1 MALFLQSLLLE
12 GSRFAVIVGGA
23 VAVGFL
29 VLIGALTFR
38 FGVKLP
44 YRKLMVL
51 TGALV
56 VSIMVTF
63 IGSTVRLSRP
73 LTGCRFIRFIRFIC
87 PTGRALARALSELGG
102 FAHPAAGAGLCR
114 RRVVVQP
121 LAFTQSGK

>member
-1 MALFLQSLLLE
+1 M
-12 GSRFAVIVGGA
+12 
-23 VAVGFL
+23 FL

-63 IGSTVRLSRP
+63 IGSTVRLFQTVNWMPIHPVYSVASAR
-73 LTGCRFIRFIRFIC
+73 TGRDSGSDFIRA
-87 PTGRALARALSELGG
+87 GRVCSSRRWRWFMSAASGG
-102 FAHPAAGAGLCR
+102 STAGVREKRKVKFPLPI
-114 RRVVVQP
+114 RRVSKV
-121 LAFTQSGK
+121 